1 MAICCLPS
9 GSKLRHFDLRAV
21 VAEPKESPMFDVE
34 TVRKDFP
41 ILSREV
47 HGQPLVYLDNAA
59 TTQKPRQV
67 IDALVHY
74 YEYYNAN
81 IHRGLHKLAEEATAA
96 YEGSREKVGRFIKSP
111 EGARSVIFTRNTTE
125 SLNLVASAW
134 GRRFLK
140 AGDEIVLSVEEHHS
154 NLVPW
159 QLIAREKGA
168 VLKFVDIDDQGRLR
182 TDQLEQLIG
191 PRTKIVSL
199 VHASNV
205 LGINPVRE
213 AAELAH
219 RYDAIMVVDGAQS
232 VPNMPIDVTDL
243 GCDFLAFS
251 GHKMAGP
258 TGIGVLWGKTEL
270 LEAMDPFLGG
280 GEMISKVTL
289 EESTWNELPWK
300 YEAGT
305 PNIADGIALGAAV
318 DYLEDLGMANVRA
331 HEKALAAY
339 ALDRLGSLSGVTVYG
354 PQNAEERVGV
364 VAFNFGEIHPHDLSQ
379 VLDQHG
385 IAIRAGHH
393 CAQPLMRRLDCVATA
408 RASFYVYNTFAEID
422 KLVEALED
430 AERFFDPDGASVVR
444 TR

>member
-1 MAICCLPS
+1 
-9 GSKLRHFDLRAV
+9 
-21 VAEPKESPMFDVE
+21 MFDVD
-34 TVRKDFP
+34 TLRKDFP
-41 ILSREV
+41 ILSRQV

-67 IDALVHY
+67 IDSLVHY
-74 YEYYNAN
+74 YENYNAN
-81 IHRGLHKLAEEATAA
+81 IHRGLHKLAEEATEA
-96 YEGSREKVGRFIKSP
+96 YEGSRAKVARFIKSP
-111 EGARSVIFTRNTTE
+111 EGARSVIFTRNCTE
-125 SLNLVASAW
+125 SLNLVANAW
-134 GRRFLK
+134 GRKFLN
-140 AGDEIVLSVEEHHS
+140 AGDEIVLSVLEHHS

-159 QLIAREKGA
+159 QLIAKEKGA
-168 VLKFVDIDDQGRLR
+168 VLKFVDIDGEGRLR
-182 TDQLEQLIG
+182 VDQLEQLIG

-205 LGINPVRE
+205 LGINPVRY

-219 RYDAIMVVDGAQS
+219 RQGAIMVVDGAQS
-232 VPNMPIDVTDL
+232 VPNMPVDVGDL

-258 TGIGVLWGKTEL
+258 TGIGVLWGKPDI

-280 GEMISKVTL
+280 GEMISRVLL

-318 DYLEDLGMANVRA
+318 DYLEGIGMENVRA
-331 HEKALAAY
+331 HEKSLAAY
-339 ALDRLGSLSGVTVYG
+339 AIDRMSALPEVTIYG
-354 PQNAEERVGV
+354 PKDPEERVGV
-364 VAFNFGEIHPHDLSQ
+364 VAFNYGDIHPHDLSQ
-379 VLDQHG
+379 VLDQRG

-422 KLVEALED
+422 KLVEALEG
-430 AERFFDPDGASVVR
+430 AGRFFDPDAAAAARMS
-444 TR
+444 